1 MSISLNDLCRE
12 QVRLQPQSPAD
23 LLFHP
28 RVKMSM
34 GPNGSAQFSHGNR
47 LSSLTQSHLGTV
59 EFVIHQ
65 GHLQPKSD
73 RLGMDPV
80 APPNHGRILVFQ
92 RLPRSGLP
100 QRFDVREQ
108 NITRFYE
115 LNRQD
120 RKSV

>member
-1 MSISLNDLCRE
+1 MSISLNYLRRE

-23 LLFHP
+23 LLFYP

-34 GPNGSAQFSHGNR
+34 GPNGSAQFSHGNS

-73 RLGMDPV
+73 RLGVDPM
-80 APPNHGRILVFQ
+80 APPNHGCILVFQ
-92 RLPRSGLP
+92 RLTCSGLP
-100 QRFDVREQ
+100 HRFDVSEQ
-108 NITRFYE
+108 NIARFY
-115 LNRQD
+115 
-120 RKSV
+120 